1 MVNALPKCPHCGP
14 TFPQLRQR
22 EAISGMIMRYPR
34 LGDRRMLTPRNL
46 AIVAAAALAVIP
58 VSKAQACDNDR
69 FPCPIISEAPSQDA
83 AEAVP
88 AAPAQPSKKKPTQAA
103 QKPASAKSEGDTAQT
118 PVRTKKPTGQDQAN
132 RAAKPDKPAVHE
144 QASAASAPPAQAL
157 QVASPVPVLPEQLQ
171 QAATVSTESAPA
183 PTPDISPAST
193 GSPIGTLGTSTMNAQ
208 QVAAAGDF
216 KLAERNEVNATAAA
230 PAPTPAESS
239 WKPYVLVLLG
249 GALAAATMVR
259 WFLRTRRGARPGLV
273 PDTDASGASP
283 V

>member
-1 MVNALPKCPHCGP
+1 
-14 TFPQLRQR
+14 
-22 EAISGMIMRYPR
+22 
-34 LGDRRMLTPRNL
+34 MLTPRNL

-144 QASAASAPPAQAL
+144 QANAASAPPAQAL

-171 QAATVSTESAPA
+171 QAATVSTERVPP

-193 GSPIGTLGTSTMNAQ
+193 GAPTGTLGTPTMNAP

-216 KLAERNEVNATAAA
+216 KLAEVNATAAA

-259 WFLRTRRGARPGLV
+259 WFLRTRRGARRGLV
-273 PDTDASGASP
+273 ADMDASGASP